1 MTKKVETYG
10 YKGWLIS
17 DNFIK
22 RSFASLGYH
31 FMGVIFIWLGL
42 LAIGL
47 VIRALGL
54 IVGSLF

>member
-1 MTKKVETYG
+1 MTKKKETYS

-31 FMGVIFIWLGL
+31 IMGGIFIWLGL
-42 LAIGL
+42 LAI
-47 VIRALGL
+47 VIIIGG
-54 IVGSLF
+54 IGKMIGSV